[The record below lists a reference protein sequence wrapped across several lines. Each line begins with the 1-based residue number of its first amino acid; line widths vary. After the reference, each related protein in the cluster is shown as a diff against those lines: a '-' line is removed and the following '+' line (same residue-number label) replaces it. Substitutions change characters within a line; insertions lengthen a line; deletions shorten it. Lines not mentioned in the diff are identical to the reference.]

1 MVISN
6 LDKAKVLTQALPY
19 IQKYNKKRVVVKYG
33 GNAMLNYK
41 LKAAVISDLILLSLV
56 GIDVVL
62 VHGGGPE
69 ITDML
74 KRLSIEAKFVDGLR
88 YTDEATLE
96 VAQMVLC
103 GKTNK
108 DLVNLISLK
117 GGKAIGL
124 SGLDCGL
131 IKARKLQSK
140 GEEYGYVGEI
150 ADINIQPV
158 LDILDKGYMPVIS
171 TIAQGM
177 DSDLKIERV
186 DSNDVGTERSSVYN
200 INADTA
206 AAEIAVALKA
216 EKLIL
221 LTDVKGLMADV
232 KYENTLIP
240 VVHLSEI
247 GALKKRGVISGGMI
261 PKIDCC
267 EAAIKGGVSRAHIID
282 GRIQHSLLIE
292 MLSDEGIGT
301 MFIK

>member
-1 MVISN
+1 
-6 LDKAKVLTQALPY
+6 
-19 IQKYNKKRVVVKYG
+19 VVKYG
-33 GNAMLNYK
+33 GNAMVNYK
-41 LKAAVISDLILLSLV
+41 LKEAIVEDLILLSVV
-56 GIDVVL
+56 GINVVL

-74 KRLSIEAKFVDGLR
+74 KKLKIETKFIDGLR

-96 VAQMVLC
+96 VVQMVLA

-117 GGKAIGL
+117 GGQALGL

-131 IKARKLQSK
+131 IKAKKLD
-140 GEEYGYVGEI
+140 GDYGYVGEI
-150 ADINIQPV
+150 TDINIQPV
-158 LDILDKGYMPVIS
+158 LDILDKGYIPVIS
-171 TIAQGM
+171 TIAQGI
-177 DSDLKIERV
+177 DNDLKI
-186 DSNDVGTERSSVYN
+186 DSNGIGGEQSSVYN

-206 AAEIAVALKA
+206 AAEIAIKLNA

-232 KYENTLIP
+232 KYEDTLLP
-240 VVHLSEI
+240 VVKLDEI
-247 GALKKRGVISGGMI
+247 EDLKKRGIISGGMI

-267 EAAIKGGVSRAHIID
+267 ESALRGGVNRAHIID

-301 MFIK
+301 MFEKR